1 MRNYLHRILLLL
13 IFIMPCSALL
23 HAQARAHPE
32 TLLLVTDA
40 AMGKISFIDNGV
52 DNGLKKGR
60 AASLHTITL
69 PFPLHARVW
78 HSNDQSHAYLS
89 SPEGWV
95 IKVDMQTREVMP
107 PLRVGTHTSGIA
119 LSHDDRFI
127 MAANLQPGTLVAIN
141 AGDLSLIR
149 TIEVKDRAGKASG
162 VAALHTAAARKSFI
176 AVMRDIPE
184 LWELSYDA
192 HAEPVYEG
200 LVHDYKMGEAIALRG
215 PFPPR
220 RTVLEQALSSFAF
233 DTNFTH
239 AIGASDDGL
248 WQVINLNIRRK
259 IRTSRAHS
267 TLQADAGASWQWQGR
282 PILVLPLVPPQ
293 ANENALYVIDMQ
305 SWQVLRQI
313 AVSGKNIRLHTHANA
328 PYAWIESGD
337 DGIAKK
343 KIALLDKQSMAIVSV
358 TPALISGSSAPLAW
372 PREGAQAILRSMDGK
387 ALLLVDTKTLE
398 LVQRFDLT
406 DSLTD

>member
-1 MRNYLHRILLLL
+1 MYNYLHRILLLL
-13 IFIMPCSALL
+13 IFIVPCSAQL
-23 HAQARAHPE
+23 HAQAHPE

-40 AMGKISFIDNGV
+40 AAGKISFIDNGIN
-52 DNGLKKGR
+52 NGG
-60 AASLHTITL
+60 AASLHTTTL

-78 HSNDQSHAYLS
+78 QSNDQSHAYLS
-89 SPEGWV
+89 SPEGWL
-95 IKVDMQTREVMP
+95 IKVNVQTREVMP

-127 MAANLQPGTLVAIN
+127 MAANLQPGTLAAIN

-259 IRTSRAHS
+259 IHTIRVNSA
-267 TLQADAGASWQWQGR
+267 LQADAGASWQWQGR
-282 PILVLPLVPPQ
+282 QILVLPQV
-293 ANENALYVIDMQ
+293 NENALYVIDMQ

-313 AVSGKNIRLHTHANA
+313 AVSGKNIRLSTHANA

-372 PREGAQAILRSMDGK
+372 PREGTQAILRSMDSK

-406 DSLTD
+406 D